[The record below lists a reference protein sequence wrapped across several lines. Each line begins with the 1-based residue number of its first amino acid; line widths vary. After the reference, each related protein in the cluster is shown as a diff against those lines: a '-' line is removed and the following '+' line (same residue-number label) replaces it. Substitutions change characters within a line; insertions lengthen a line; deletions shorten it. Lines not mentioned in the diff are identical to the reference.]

1 MPPSL
6 GNRPLQKIELKPEA
20 SASPFDEGMVVK
32 KIWRAS
38 PDNPAGAPYSLLATI
53 DVADGTTNR
62 NGAAIPSPNHGH
74 NRD

>member
-6 GNRPLQKIELKPEA
+6 GNLPLQKFKLKPEA

-38 PDNPAGAPYSLLATI
+38 PDNPAGTPYSVLAMI
-53 DVADGTTNR
+53 DDSDGTTNR
-62 NGAAIPSPNHGH
+62 NGAAQ
-74 NRD
+74 